1 MGEGNSLGQLCK
13 FCLLQYSRSL
23 RSEGNRGL
31 RPAAALPALPTALDL
46 SHTGGDLIERFRL
59 RVQALSTL
67 TPKHPRAPEQ
77 GPQWPRQPRGEWTP
91 EANSEPC
98 GRLGAPWGTVWV
110 GDGEQTQG
118 EDVGLAQRGLPM
130 GTVTA
135 EGGRSP
141 GGAV

>member
-31 RPAAALPALPTALDL
+31 RPAAALPALPTAPDL
-46 SHTGGDLIERFRL
+46 SHTGGDLIERFHL

-77 GPQWPRQPRGEWTP
+77 GPQWPR
-91 EANSEPC
+91 
-98 GRLGAPWGTVWV
+98 
-110 GDGEQTQG
+110 
-118 EDVGLAQRGLPM
+118 
-130 GTVTA
+130 
-135 EGGRSP
+135 
-141 GGAV
+141 

>member
-23 RSEGNRGL
+23 RSEGDRGL
-31 RPAAALPALPTALDL
+31 RPEAALPALPTALDL
-46 SHTGGDLIERFRL
+46 SHTGGDLIEHFRL

-98 GRLGAPWGTVWV
+98 GRLGAAGRASLGHSLGRRRRTDSGRGCRLGPARSAHE
-110 GDGEQTQG
+110 DGH
-118 EDVGLAQRGLPM
+118 R
-130 GTVTA
+130 
-135 EGGRSP
+135 
-141 GGAV
+141 